1 MQRYWKGACWCLIS
15 CEERRPLT
23 FFSFSQ
29 PVSNLPL
36 QNAKQLIDYDDVV
49 FLEACHRTQ
58 MAKSA

>member
-1 MQRYWKGACWCLIS
+1 MQRYCKGACWCLIS

-23 FFSFSQ
+23 FSSQ
-29 PVSNLPL
+29 PVSDLSL